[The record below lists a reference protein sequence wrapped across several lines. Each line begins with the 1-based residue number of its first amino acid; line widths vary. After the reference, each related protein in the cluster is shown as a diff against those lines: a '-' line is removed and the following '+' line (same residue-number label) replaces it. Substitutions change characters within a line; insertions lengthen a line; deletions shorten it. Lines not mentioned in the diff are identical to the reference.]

1 VPTPRAEDDRD
12 AGRQL
17 TARLDAHFTAW
28 EAALSPAERTALE
41 AYCGDRNFFRAVNA
55 VLRGADVAAVPARF
69 ARRVLPA
76 RRAIA
81 DAIKRGAVP
90 EPLTAY
96 RGISDFEATFGVPP
110 GEASGLAGQLR
121 RSEGFLSTSISRRVA
136 VQGFVNE
143 RSGALLDISVPAGTP
158 AAWLPAL
165 RSDAFPNQLEM
176 LFGDRA
182 PLLVVAAAR
191 EGPILVL
198 RCEMTTR
205 PAPR

>member
-1 VPTPRAEDDRD
+1 MPTSGADDERD
-12 AGRQL
+12 ADRQL
-17 TARLDAHFTAW
+17 PARLDVHFTAW
-28 EAALSPAERTALE
+28 EAALNPAERAALE

-55 VLRGADVAAVPARF
+55 VLRGADLTAVPARF

-90 EPLTAY
+90 ETLTAY
-96 RGISDFEATFGVPP
+96 RGIGDLEATFGVLP
-110 GEASGLAGQLR
+110 GEAAGLVGHLR
-121 RSEGFLSTSISRRVA
+121 QSEGFLSTSISRRVA

-143 RSGALLDISVPAGTP
+143 RTGALLDISVPAGTA

-165 RSDAFPNQLEM
+165 RSTAFPNQLEL
-176 LFGDRA
+176 LFGDRT
-182 PLLVVAAAR
+182 PLLVVAAVR

-198 RCEMTTR
+198 RCEMTPG